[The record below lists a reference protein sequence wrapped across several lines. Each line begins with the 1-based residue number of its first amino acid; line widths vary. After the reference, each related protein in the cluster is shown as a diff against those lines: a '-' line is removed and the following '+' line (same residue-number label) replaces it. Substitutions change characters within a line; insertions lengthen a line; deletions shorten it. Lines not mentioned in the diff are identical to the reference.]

1 MTRPVRE
8 KALKFGED
16 ANLIGVLSEPPRGIE
31 PLAEPAIILLNAGLL
46 HRVGAARLYVRLA
59 RRLARMGFR
68 VVRFD
73 FSGIGD
79 SDARRDSL
87 SFEESAVEEIQEVM
101 NLMDR
106 TKQAGSFVLMGLCSG
121 ADMGFRTAG
130 IDDRVVGVVQL
141 DAYAYR
147 TPGYYLHHYGKR
159 ALQAEVWKTFVA
171 TRMKQVLGKTPPQ
184 GSPSD
189 NEELVVNPYARE
201 FPPQAEVASALQQ
214 LVDRGVC
221 MLNIFSG
228 GQPFAYNHRGQYR
241 RSFGTI
247 DFGAL
252 LEVDYLGHADH
263 IFSGLEHQEFVL
275 ERVAT
280 WMEQFGPGEALPQTA

>member
-1 MTRPVRE
+1 MTKPVRE

-16 ANLIGVLSEPPRGIE
+16 ASLIGILSEPPRGTE
-31 PLAEPAIILLNAGLL
+31 PIVEPAIVLLNSGLL

-87 SFEESAVEEIQEVM
+87 AFEESAVLEVQEAM
-101 NLMDR
+101 NLLER
-106 TKQAGSFVLMGLCSG
+106 TKQAKSFVLMGLCSG

-130 IDDRVVGVVQL
+130 ADDRVVGVVQL

-147 TPGYYLHHYGKR
+147 TPGYYFHHYGKR

-171 TRMKQVLGKTPPQ
+171 TRVRRVLGKTVAREKV
-184 GSPSD
+184 SD
-189 NEELVVNPYARE
+189 DEELVVNPYARE
-201 FPPQAEVASALQQ
+201 FPPQAEVAEALQR

-241 RSFGTI
+241 RSFSGV
-247 DFGAL
+247 DFGEL
-252 LEVDYLGHADH
+252 LEVDYLGQADH

-280 WMEQFGPGEALPQTA
+280 WMEPFRLQALPQTA